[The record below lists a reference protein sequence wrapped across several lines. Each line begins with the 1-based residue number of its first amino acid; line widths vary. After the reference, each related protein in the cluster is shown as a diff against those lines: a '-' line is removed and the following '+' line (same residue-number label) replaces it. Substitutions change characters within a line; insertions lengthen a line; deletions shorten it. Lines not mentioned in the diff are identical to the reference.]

1 MPSLHLVRRS
11 DGLDPDAHGL
21 VVDTALL
28 FAVGRIAAYPT
39 APCKCKGYVTVHT
52 NRSMRKLVMLGLQE
66 IKDGRPILRDLKA
79 PARLV
84 DCGGEEY
91 PSLLPLQ

>member
-1 MPSLHLVRRS
+1 VEDRH
-11 DGLDPDAHGL
+11 GLDSHGL

-28 FAVGRIAAYPT
+28 FAV
-39 APCKCKGYVTVHT
+39 
-52 NRSMRKLVMLGLQE
+52 VMLGLQE

-84 DCGGEEY
+84 DRGGEEY